1 MTNSGLGRGLGS
13 LIPKLNVTDYEDAKR
28 PSFEDK
34 VLDISER
41 VLQISVNDISSNP
54 YQPRKSFESS
64 DMEDLVDSIKKVAK
78 GLPMYLSVTSGLH
91 IDPVFQKLGFKN
103 LGSNWRLN

>member
-1 MTNSGLGRGLGS
+1 MTVDFGFFHIGPDLTL
-13 LIPKLNVTDYEDAKR
+13 PE
-28 PSFEDK
+28 
-34 VLDISER
+34 
-41 VLQISVNDISSNP
+41 
-54 YQPRKSFESS
+54 
-64 DMEDLVDSIKKVAK
+64 MLVDSIKKVAK

>member
-64 DMEDLVDSIKKVAK
+64 DMEDLVDSIKTHGILQPLKAKK
-78 GLPMYLSVTSGLH
+78 GLGLH
-91 IDPVFQKLGFKN
+91 KSLPE
-103 LGSNWRLN
+103 